1 MASPTDTSRPMPDL
15 DERSRRRPGAAG
27 VPVRLADGQA
37 WLFASPTF
45 RAGRPALTE
54 PPIDRPLD
62 RIFER
67 LALHDS
73 VLLQDV
79 WEVAIALTRGQ
90 LRPGPM
96 TRSPICCASR
106 PARRVASSS
115 MPSSTSSSAPE
126 AAGRSYSDWV
136 RASLLA
142 NGLDAAEIP
151 ANVLPNVLAVLI
163 ATRRAVPVAR
173 FVDACRA
180 ADARSS
186 LESLI

>member
-1 MASPTDTSRPMPDL
+1 MACPSDTSGTGAEPTEP
-15 DERSRRRPGAAG
+15 SRRRAGAAG
-27 VPVRLADGQA
+27 VPLRLADGRS
-37 WLFASPTF
+37 WLLARPSF
-45 RAGRPALTE
+45 RAGRGSLTS

-62 RIFER
+62 RIFEH

-79 WEVAIALTRGQ
+79 WEVAIALLSANYDLGREEIAD
-90 LRPGPM
+90 LVSVAPG
-96 TRSPICCASR
+96 AESR
-106 PARRVASSS
+106 EFVDAVLDVVFGSE
-115 MPSSTSSSAPE
+115 SAE
-126 AAGRSYSDWV
+126 RTYTNWI

-151 ANVLPNVLAVLI
+151 ADDLPNVLAVLI
-163 ATRRAVPVAR
+163 ATKRTVPAAR